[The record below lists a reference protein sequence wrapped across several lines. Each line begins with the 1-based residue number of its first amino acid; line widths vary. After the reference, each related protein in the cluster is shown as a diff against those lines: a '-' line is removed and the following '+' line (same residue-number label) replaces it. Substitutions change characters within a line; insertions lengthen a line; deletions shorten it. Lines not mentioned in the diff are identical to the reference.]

1 MLRKLLPVAA
11 LLAASVACVTLSGP
25 GQPTESPGSVA
36 TAAAQTATALAPTV
50 PAGPTGAPPTEAP
63 TGAPPAETPTAEP
76 TAEAFACIIAY
87 ADAGSVFCL
96 GDDGTPQV
104 LATGSQPFDVKLSS
118 DGQRAAF
125 QTVVEE
131 GITQL
136 WVVSAAGGD
145 ARVIV
150 ENALVPNADPTLINS
165 AGYFEW
171 LAGTHTL
178 LFDTRYI
185 PTGGPFGPGEYINAD
200 LWTVDADSGLITA
213 VLAPGAAGAFR
224 ASPDGHTVAI
234 ARPEGLDL
242 VNADGTNYRQ
252 NVITFP
258 SIITYSEYQYKPL
271 PQWGADGTF
280 FNVAIPSFDPMAPD
294 ANVDLYRIAV
304 DGTVQPLANLAANV
318 VFGGGVNPPRFSPD
332 GRYAVYSQGQPDGS
346 GDVLHLVEFL
356 PEGGVG
362 DRALAPQPALQGWG
376 WAPDSQRFA
385 YTVIPG
391 GPGGQGYVTGVTAE
405 SIEPF
410 AAGLTALRAL
420 EWQDAATLVFL
431 GQINNGGWGLYRQT
445 LGSEPALLAAG
456 LGEGATMDVR

>member
-1 MLRKLLPVAA
+1 
-11 LLAASVACVTLSGP
+11 
-25 GQPTESPGSVA
+25 
-36 TAAAQTATALAPTV
+36 
-50 PAGPTGAPPTEAP
+50 
-63 TGAPPAETPTAEP
+63 
-76 TAEAFACIIAY
+76 
-87 ADAGSVFCL
+87 
-96 GDDGTPQV
+96 
-104 LATGSQPFDVKLSS
+104 
-118 DGQRAAF
+118 
-125 QTVVEE
+125 
-131 GITQL
+131 
-136 WVVSAAGGD
+136 
-145 ARVIV
+145 
-150 ENALVPNADPTLINS
+150 
-165 AGYFEW
+165 
-171 LAGTHTL
+171 
-178 LFDTRYI
+178 
-185 PTGGPFGPGEYINAD
+185 
-200 LWTVDADSGLITA
+200 
-213 VLAPGAAGAFR
+213 
-224 ASPDGHTVAI
+224 
-234 ARPEGLDL
+234 
-242 VNADGTNYRQ
+242 
-252 NVITFP
+252 
-258 SIITYSEYQYKPL
+258 
-271 PQWGADGTF
+271 
-280 FNVAIPSFDPMAPD
+280 MAPD

-362 DRALAPQPALQGWG
+362 DRTFAPQPALQGWG

-391 GPGGQGYVTGVTAE
+391 GPGGQGYVTGLTAD